1 MHTDQLV
8 FRTEPKPSDPEIVG
22 RMVSSSGFFSASEV
36 EIALELV
43 NERLSK
49 GAASG
54 YFFSFAERGGSVV
67 GYSCF
72 GPIPC
77 TLFSYDLY
85 WIAVLPD
92 LRGAGIGKRIIQEA
106 EAEIRRMGGK
116 RIYVETS
123 SREIYTPTRAFYL
136 RCGYVQEVTLT
147 DFYSPGDD
155 KVIFLKVLSS

>member
-8 FRTEPKPSDPEIVG
+8 FRSEPKPSDLEIVR

-49 GAASG
+49 GDASG
-54 YFFSFAERGGSVV
+54 YSFSFAEQGGDVV

-77 TLFSYDLY
+77 TVFSYDLY

-92 LRGAGIGKRIIQEA
+92 LRGAGIGKRIIREA

-136 RCGYVQEVTLT
+136 RCGYVQEAALT
-147 DFYSPGDD
+147 DFYAPGDD
-155 KVIFLKVLSS
+155 KIIFLKVLSS